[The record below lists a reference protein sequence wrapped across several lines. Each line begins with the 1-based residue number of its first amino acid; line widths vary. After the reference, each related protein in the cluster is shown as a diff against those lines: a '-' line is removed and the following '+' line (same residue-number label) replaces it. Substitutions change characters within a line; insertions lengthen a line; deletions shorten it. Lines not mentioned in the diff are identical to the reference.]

1 MDQHDSTP
9 PQPGILPATVP
20 TRARHD
26 GWTPDKQH
34 DFIAALAES
43 GCVKDACAAVGM
55 SRESAYKLRARADAS
70 VFRQAWDIALDY
82 AIRALSDAALSRA
95 LHGVSRPVFNG
106 LPSK

>member
-9 PQPGILPATVP
+9 PQPGAHHPGTLPATVP

-43 GCVKDACAAVGM
+43 GCVTEACAAVRM
-55 SRESAYKLRARADAS
+55 SPKSAYRLRARPDAS
-70 VFRQAWDIALDY
+70 VFRQAWE
-82 AIRALSDAALSRA
+82 
-95 LHGVSRPVFNG
+95 
-106 LPSK
+106 